1 MVEARALF
9 EELLAPV
16 RQDARQDTADTAPA
30 GDSAPD
36 ERSQRTHVPWAMTSR
51 HAKRS

>member
-16 RQDARQDTADTAPA
+16 REDARQDTADTAPA
-30 GDSAPD
+30 AASVPD
-36 ERSQRTHVPWAMTSR
+36 DRSHRAHVPAVLTRR
-51 HAKRS
+51 HAKGS